1 MSIQKKKLNDMN
13 IKVIQTII
21 SSQINGKKPLIY
33 TKSPTH
39 VNINIYDTTPTLMPL
54 STPKNPFYLPTK
66 PLDTEIK
73 KVHPS
78 NKSLDLHFRIK
89 SKNGIDLK
97 NVERKMTNDE
107 PMSSQVVKTDFD
119 LPNSKRAYRMT
130 IANKTTGSF
139 FPVRERKELKI
150 EVMLP
155 DEKIISF
162 TIDDLEGKTIKVLK
176 NKILNEI
183 RSHLEEEKFIGI
195 LSFRSTNKLYLLD
208 CMMDLDSHSLSFME
222 DKKDLIFTPI
232 YKERNNKYIL
242 KQLLEA

>member
-1 MSIQKKKLNDMN
+1 MSLQKKKLNDMN
-13 IKVIQTII
+13 IKVIQNII
-21 SSQINGKKPLIY
+21 TSQINGKKPLIY
-33 TKSPTH
+33 AKSPTH
-39 VNINIYDTTPTLMPL
+39 ININVYEGTPTLMPL

-89 SKNGIDLK
+89 SKNVIDLK
-97 NVERKMTNDE
+97 NVERVTNEKE

-119 LPNSKRAYRMT
+119 MPNSKKAYRMT
-130 IANKTTGSF
+130 IANKTTGNF
-139 FPVRERKELKI
+139 FPTRERKELKI
-150 EVMLP
+150 EVILP
-155 DEKIISF
+155 DEKVIAF
-162 TIDDLEGKTIKVLK
+162 KIDDLEGKTIKVLK

-183 RSHLEEEKFIGI
+183 RSHLEEEKFLGI

-222 DKKDLIFTPI
+222 DKQGLSFTPI
-232 YKERNNKYIL
+232 YKERNNIYIYNNN
-242 KQLLEA
+242 